1 MVLFMTD
8 SELEREGGNVEAV
21 VAKADAFIRGL
32 QEQVETHK
40 ARADATAINAEQT
53 CALIEQKFLTLSG
66 QFSQLENEKQ
76 QSFAT
81 LERRSTELAQ
91 AQGQI
96 HKLEIE
102 AVRSL
107 GLLRSECLVRVGPLP
122 DLRMFDGE
130 KGNNTAF
137 KKKLGYLQYN
147 FVTYK
152 PVKLRYSCIQHT
164 VEWCCT
170 QISYKLVCSSWSSPR
185 MLSCG

>member
-1 MVLFMTD
+1 MTD
-8 SELEREGGNVEAV
+8 SEFEIEHVNVDAV
-21 VAKADAFIRGL
+21 VSKADAFIRGL

-66 QFSQLENEKQ
+66 QFSQLENEKE

-102 AVRSL
+102 AVCL
-107 GLLRSECLVRVGPLP
+107 FLPSECLVFVAGTWSCLWDSSLQLSSCPKSVLP
-122 DLRMFDGE
+122 SIQLVRF
-130 KGNNTAF
+130 
-137 KKKLGYLQYN
+137 L
-147 FVTYK
+147 V
-152 PVKLRYSCIQHT
+152 RY
-164 VEWCCT
+164 
-170 QISYKLVCSSWSSPR
+170 R
-185 MLSCG
+185 